1 MTVRVELPTQSY
13 GPADFIKH
21 FDGAQEVGTSFRV
34 VRFSCMWVLLSSSW
48 PLQSHSG
55 SVASGSCF
63 FVPMIALVRQY
74 PQYLNV
80 LATDKSREIMNS
92 HSDEL
97 SSGASG
103 RNSVTADFFA
113 SPAMPGQPEKPCHE
127 WRPQSLSREEGFL
140 LLSAVPIAHHNRDKS
155 VHDECSRNPVSS
167 ELF

>member
-63 FVPMIALVRQY
+63 FVPMIALVTQY

-80 LATDKSREIMNS
+80 LATDKSS
-92 HSDEL
+92 
-97 SSGASG
+97 
-103 RNSVTADFFA
+103 
-113 SPAMPGQPEKPCHE
+113 EK
-127 WRPQSLSREEGFL
+127 
-140 LLSAVPIAHHNRDKS
+140 
-155 VHDECSRNPVSS
+155 
-167 ELF
+167 